1 MRGIPSLALAALA
14 LLLSGE
20 LASQTFKCKDP
31 AGKIT
36 YSGTKC
42 GDLGLKDAGEV
53 KDQLNV
59 SPAYRPPPGAVESRP
74 PPAPAAKAAS
84 PETPQAAE
92 EAANPERR
100 CFVVKTPKG
109 NVTRCNDRP
118 PDDDKPN
125 Q

>member
-1 MRGIPSLALAALA
+1 MNEMSRLILAVSA

-20 LASQTFKCKDP
+20 LASQTFKCKDA

-42 GDLGLKDAGEV
+42 SDLGLKDAGEV

-74 PPAPAAKAAS
+74 PPAPAAKAPS
-84 PETPQAAE
+84 PETPPAAE

-118 PDDDKPN
+118 PADDKPD

>member
-1 MRGIPSLALAALA
+1 MNEIPRLILAALV

-20 LASQTFKCKDP
+20 PAAQTFKCTDR

-42 GDLGLKDAGEV
+42 SDLGLKDAGEV

-59 SPAYRPPPGAVESRP
+59 SPAYKPPPGAIESRP
-74 PPAPAAKAAS
+74 PPVPAAKAPE
-84 PETPQAAE
+84 PETPAATE

-109 NVTRCNDRP
+109 NVTRCNDK
-118 PDDDKPN
+118 PD
-125 Q
+125 